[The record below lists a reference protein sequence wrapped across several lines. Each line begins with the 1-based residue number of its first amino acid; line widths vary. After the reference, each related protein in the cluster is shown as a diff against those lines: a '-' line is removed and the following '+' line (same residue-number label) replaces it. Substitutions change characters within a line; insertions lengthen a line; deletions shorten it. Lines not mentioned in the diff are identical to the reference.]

1 MSKLALRYYTWNKK
15 KSYEDTI
22 RDLLNLPKYDNGSKG
37 IRNVIFKFPSHDM
50 ETKLCANFKEMKAK
64 GRNVSSNWL
73 RLQRKRIFQEMKRNN
88 LNLCRNEDFK
98 GSYGWMRQFIKRKNI
113 KFRKRKYGKEK
124 LLQSVSKI
132 SICWDEIAL

>member
-88 LNLCRNEDFK
+88 LNLWKNQDFK
-98 GSYGWMRQFIKRKNI
+98 GYYGWMRRFIKRKNI
-113 KFRKRKYGKEK
+113 KFRKRKCGKKTATECVQDFD
-124 LLQSVSKI
+124 LF
-132 SICWDEIAL
+132 DEIAL